1 MIQIAGIE
9 NMSMVDYDDKI
20 ACTTFTHGC
29 NFRCPFC
36 QNSALVLSD
45 SIPLL
50 DANKILEQL
59 EERKGLLDAVCIS
72 GGEATLQQDL
82 VPFIKKIRSLGFLVK
97 IDSNGYNPPMLKYLI
112 EHKLVDYIAM
122 DIKGSAEIYADIC
135 GLKQINMI
143 KIKESISII
152 MESKIN
158 YEFRTTLIEEFHTPE
173 GMKKL
178 LAMIKG
184 SEKYALQKYKDSP
197 GCIQHG
203 FHPIPKET
211 ALLYKQLAEKTVKQV
226 IMRGY

>member
-20 ACTTFTHGC
+20 ACTIFTHGC

-59 EERKGLLDAVCIS
+59 EKRKGLLDAVCIS

-82 VPFIKKIRSLGFLVK
+82 IPFIKKIRSLGFLVK

-122 DIKGSAEIYADIC
+122 DVKGSTEIYADIC

-173 GMKKL
+173 VMKNL
-178 LAMIKG
+178 LAMIKD

>member
-20 ACTTFTHGC
+20 ACTIFTHGC

-59 EERKGLLDAVCIS
+59 EKRKGLLDAVCIS

-122 DIKGSAEIYADIC
+122 DVKGSAEIYADIC

-173 GMKKL
+173 VMKNL
-178 LAMIKG
+178 LAMIKD

-211 ALLYKQLAEKTVKQV
+211 ALLYKQFAEKTVKQV

>member
-20 ACTTFTHGC
+20 ACTIFTHGC

-59 EERKGLLDAVCIS
+59 EKRKGLLDAVCIS

-122 DIKGSAEIYADIC
+122 DVKGSAEIYADIC

-173 GMKKL
+173 VMKNL
-178 LAMIKG
+178 LAMIKD

>member
-20 ACTTFTHGC
+20 ACTIFTHGC

-59 EERKGLLDAVCIS
+59 EKRKGLLDAVCIS

-122 DIKGSAEIYADIC
+122 DVKGSAEIYADIC

-173 GMKKL
+173 VMKNL
-178 LAMIKG
+178 LVMIKS

>member
-1 MIQIAGIE
+1 
-9 NMSMVDYDDKI
+9 MVDYDDKI
-20 ACTTFTHGC
+20 ACTIFTHGC

-59 EERKGLLDAVCIS
+59 EKRKGLLDAVCIS

-122 DIKGSAEIYADIC
+122 DVKGSAEIYADIC

-173 GMKKL
+173 VMKNL
-178 LAMIKG
+178 LAMIKD

>member
-1 MIQIAGIE
+1 M
-9 NMSMVDYDDKI
+9 
-20 ACTTFTHGC
+20 
-29 NFRCPFC
+29 
-36 QNSALVLSD
+36 
-45 SIPLL
+45 
-50 DANKILEQL
+50 
-59 EERKGLLDAVCIS
+59 
-72 GGEATLQQDL
+72 
-82 VPFIKKIRSLGFLVK
+82 VK

-112 EHKLVDYIAM
+112 KHKLVDYIAM
-122 DIKGSAEIYADIC
+122 DVKGSAEIYADIC

-173 GMKKL
+173 VMKNL

>member
-20 ACTTFTHGC
+20 ACTIFTHGC

-59 EERKGLLDAVCIS
+59 EKRKGLLDAVCIS

-122 DIKGSAEIYADIC
+122 DVKGSAEIYADIC

-158 YEFRTTLIEEFHTPE
+158 YEFRTTLIEEFHTPKV
-173 GMKKL
+173 MKNL

>member
-20 ACTTFTHGC
+20 ACTIFTHGC

-59 EERKGLLDAVCIS
+59 EKRKGLLDAVCIS

-122 DIKGSAEIYADIC
+122 DVKGSAEIYADIC

-173 GMKKL
+173 VMKNL
-178 LAMIKG
+178 LAMIKD

-197 GCIQHG
+197 GCVQHG

>member
-20 ACTTFTHGC
+20 ACTIFTHGC

-59 EERKGLLDAVCIS
+59 EKRKGLLDAVCIS

-122 DIKGSAEIYADIC
+122 DVKGSAEIYADIC

-143 KIKESISII
+143 KIKESVSII

-173 GMKKL
+173 VMKNL
-178 LAMIKG
+178 LSMIKG

-203 FHPIPKET
+203 FHPIPKDT

>member
-20 ACTTFTHGC
+20 ACTIFTHGC

-59 EERKGLLDAVCIS
+59 EKRKGLLDAVCIS

-122 DIKGSAEIYADIC
+122 DVKGSAEIYADIC

-152 MESKIN
+152 MKSKIN

-173 GMKKL
+173 VMKNL
-178 LAMIKG
+178 LAMIKD

>member
-20 ACTTFTHGC
+20 ACTIFTHGC

-59 EERKGLLDAVCIS
+59 EKRKGLLDAVCIS

-122 DIKGSAEIYADIC
+122 EVKGSAEIYADIC

-173 GMKKL
+173 VMKNL
-178 LAMIKG
+178 LSMING

-203 FHPIPKET
+203 FHPIPKDT

>member
-20 ACTTFTHGC
+20 ACTIFTHGC

-59 EERKGLLDAVCIS
+59 EKRKGLLDAVCIS

-82 VPFIKKIRSLGFLVK
+82 VSFIKKIRSLGFLVK

-122 DIKGSAEIYADIC
+122 DVKGSAEIYADIC

-173 GMKKL
+173 VMKNL
-178 LAMIKG
+178 LAMIKD

>member
-20 ACTTFTHGC
+20 ACTIFTHGC

-59 EERKGLLDAVCIS
+59 EKRKGLLDAVCIS

-112 EHKLVDYIAM
+112 KHKLVDYIAM
-122 DIKGSAEIYADIC
+122 DVKGSAEIYADIC

-173 GMKKL
+173 VMKNL
-178 LAMIKG
+178 LARIKG

-203 FHPIPKET
+203 FHPIPKQT

>member
-20 ACTTFTHGC
+20 ACTIFTHGC

-45 SIPLL
+45 SISLL

-59 EERKGLLDAVCIS
+59 EKRKGLLDAVCIS

-122 DIKGSAEIYADIC
+122 DVKGSAEIYADIC

-173 GMKKL
+173 VMKNL
-178 LAMIKG
+178 LAMIKD